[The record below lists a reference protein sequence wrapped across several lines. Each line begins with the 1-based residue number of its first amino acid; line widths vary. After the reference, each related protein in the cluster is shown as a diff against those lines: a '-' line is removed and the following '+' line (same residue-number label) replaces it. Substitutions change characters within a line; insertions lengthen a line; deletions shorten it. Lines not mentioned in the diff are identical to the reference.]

1 MNHNC
6 FKLSSIPYLSIL
18 FLNDFKNLIELNKD
32 NLHVMFMFKTVSRDK
47 MLYILKR
54 WK

>member
-1 MNHNC
+1 MNQYC
-6 FKLSSIPYLSIL
+6 FKLSSIPYLSI
-18 FLNDFKNLIELNKD
+18 FLYDFTNLIELNND